1 MNTLILI
8 LVTLWL
14 FGILVLT
21 TLAVQDEMEAQNQ
34 DPYTAWQ
41 VIRTVLF
48 FVIWPVMLA
57 IVIVGDFIERRKHE
71 IYRKRIAAAEVIVR
85 TIERNASTITERHPG

>member
-1 MNTLILI
+1 MNTLIL
-8 LVTLWL
+8 VVLWL
-14 FGILVLT
+14 FGIIVLT

-48 FVIWPVMLA
+48 VIWLVL
-57 IVIVGDFIERRKHE
+57 RR
-71 IYRKRIAAAEVIVR
+71 
-85 TIERNASTITERHPG
+85 S